1 MTQSNIELR
10 RFNEKGMTTVRL
22 ALEALRSEASS
33 RKGSQGTPISVEEV
47 ETLSQIA
54 FRAELVE
61 PVGQN
66 PEIDAARQ
74 FPDRFDMSE
83 YLASIVSTPQ
93 AETDDGLWTW
103 ISLLYI
109 RQLLAPRSDGQW
121 LLASEYRY
129 VPDNSRLRYY
139 RHLVR
144 MGWSIFRQYGAKSR
158 LFLSVPCST
167 HSDFVEQ
174 SQKDDVRSNP
184 HLIDLCLDLF
194 YDEQARKLK
203 KGVAS
208 TQDTPGSFRRL
219 VSVISPQLY
228 MNFDLYEMPS
238 GRIRNILPREF
249 LKWTD
254 QPVAVGNPAGR

>member
-1 MTQSNIELR
+1 MSQINNIELM
-10 RFNEKGMTTVRL
+10 RFNVKGMAAVRL
-22 ALEALRSEASS
+22 AIEGLRSEASTK
-33 RKGSQGTPISVEEV
+33 KGSLGTPISAEEM

-54 FRAELVE
+54 FRADLTET
-61 PVGQN
+61 VGQGQA
-66 PEIDAARQ
+66 IDAARQ
-74 FPDRFDMSE
+74 FSNRFDMSE
-83 YLASIVSTPQ
+83 YLASIVTNPQ
-93 AETDDGLWTW
+93 AEADDGLWTW
-103 ISLLYI
+103 ISMLYI
-109 RQLLAPRSDGQW
+109 GQLLALRSDGRW

-129 VPDNSRLRYY
+129 VPDNSRLRFY

-194 YDEQARKLK
+194 FDEQARKLK

-208 TQDTPGSFRRL
+208 DQNTPGSFRRL

-238 GRIRNILPREF
+238 GKIRDILPREF
-249 LKWTD
+249 QKWFG
-254 QPVAVGNPAGR
+254 QPA